1 METVRING
9 YDVDLSSFK
18 MSTCGEVGYAYKDG
32 VKKFCKKFN
41 DPVDAVDNGTL
52 SPKLQERRKKEFQ
65 EFTAR
70 RIAINRKL
78 REVAGMGGNIIRPE
92 SEFEYNAHWY
102 EITEFVPNVVSEEE
116 VPNVIE
122 NQSEDNKLKIL
133 KIAIQSLRTVH
144 GVGIVHAD
152 LKIPNIM
159 LVKTASNVYA
169 SKIIDFDGAFF
180 ENDVPLEGITGT
192 LDYFSPELAL
202 YFQHEDPE
210 EREGIVKMITT
221 KSDIFTMGLVLHKY
235 LTGEFPT
242 ANRLSPQLSA
252 AAARGYIYPWQIV
265 RDRNNDGSMNQLK
278 VDSTR
283 IRHKWLVALISD
295 MLQLDYTRRPTTTE
309 IISAMD
315 RRAVIVDEKWP
326 EDNIEIDADKIKSNY
341 AGLRRVAFKGRD
353 GNIVHCYS
361 LIDND
366 GIRTLMDVNDL
377 KNKNLAKEKAEILP
391 PLPDDNIIWGSK
403 LYEECIGIKPNK
415 SRKGFYTL
423 TYKNGNQRHVDIPLL
438 KMLKYATPKDTP
450 PPPPPIIPKNKT
462 LWESDAEKYEIIEGA
477 QMSGITFAGRCEEE
491 PSQHLYYIDRGN
503 NFLQRVPLSTLVMF
517 KLVRR
522 KS

>member
-1 METVRING
+1 M
-9 YDVDLSSFK
+9 L
-18 MSTCGEVGYAYKDG
+18 
-32 VKKFCKKFN
+32 
-41 DPVDAVDNGTL
+41 
-52 SPKLQERRKKEFQ
+52 
-65 EFTAR
+65 TA
-70 RIAINRKL
+70 
-78 REVAGMGGNIIRPE
+78 
-92 SEFEYNAHWY
+92 
-102 EITEFVPNVVSEEE
+102 
-116 VPNVIE
+116 
-122 NQSEDNKLKIL
+122 
-133 KIAIQSLRTVH
+133 
-144 GVGIVHAD
+144 
-152 LKIPNIM
+152 
-159 LVKTASNVYA
+159 
-169 SKIIDFDGAFF
+169 
-180 ENDVPLEGITGT
+180 
-192 LDYFSPELAL
+192 
-202 YFQHEDPE
+202 
-210 EREGIVKMITT
+210 
-221 KSDIFTMGLVLHKY
+221 KSDIFALGLVFHKC
-235 LTGEFPT
+235 LTGEFPK
-242 ANRLSPQLSA
+242 ADRLSPQLSVSA
-252 AAARGYIYPWQIV
+252 SKGYIYPWQVV
-265 RDRNNDGSMNQLK
+265 RDKNEDGSMNQLK
-278 VDSTR
+278 VDSEK
-283 IRHKWLVALISD
+283 IGYKWLVALISD
-295 MLQLDYTRRPTTTE
+295 MLQLDYTQRPTTTE
-309 IISAMD
+309 IISTME

-326 EDNIEIDADKIKSNY
+326 EDNIKINIDKIKEEY
-341 AGLRRVAFKGRD
+341 AGLRRVEFKD
-353 GNIVHCYS
+353 KNGNIVHCYS